1 MTVAIPSPVTCTIDL
16 GGSGADGGVRHGYLM
31 LPHSSDDSAWG
42 SVMTPISVLR
52 NGDGPTAL
60 LLGGN
65 HGDEYEGQVALRKL
79 AATLD
84 PAAIAGRVIIVPSLN
99 LPAAR
104 AGRRV
109 SPLDEG
115 NLNRSFPGRPDG
127 TPTQKL
133 ADYYLRH
140 LLPLGNLIVDLHSGG
155 RTLDFLPFAASHE
168 LPDAH
173 QQARCA
179 AARDAFGAP
188 VSLLLREMDGGGML
202 DGEAE
207 ALGAVFVT
215 TELGGG
221 GTITRRT
228 VEIAER
234 GLRNVLAHAGI
245 LRGPGATAEGPSPTS
260 PAAPAALRLAMP
272 GDDCYVVSESEGL
285 VEPCADLGDVLE
297 RGQPVARVWD
307 LQRSGT
313 PPREYGVQRDGV
325 LIGRHFPGLVRMGDC
340 LACLGVP
347 VRAEDAA
354 RARAQ
359 SDAPGTG
366 APA

>member
-1 MTVAIPSPVTCTIDL
+1 MTAAILPSPVTCTIDL
-16 GGSGADGGVRHGYLM
+16 GAEGARHGFLT

-42 SVMTPISVLR
+42 SVLTPITVLR

-60 LLGGN
+60 LFGGN

-79 AATLD
+79 AATLTPD
-84 PAAIAGRVIIVPSLN
+84 DIDGRVIIIPSLN

-127 TPTQKL
+127 TPTQKT
-133 ADYYLRH
+133 ADYLLRH
-140 LLPLGNLIVDLHSGG
+140 ILPMGNVIVDVHSGG

-168 LPDAH
+168 LPDRH
-173 QQARCA
+173 QQDRCA

-188 VSLLLREMDGGGML
+188 YALLLREMDGGGML

-221 GTITRRT
+221 GTISRRT
-228 VEIAER
+228 MEIAER
-234 GLRNVLAHAGI
+234 GLRNVLAHTGI
-245 LRGPGATAEGPSPTS
+245 LKTPPPEQTASIE
-260 PAAPAALRLAMP
+260 LAMP
-272 GDDCYVVSESEGL
+272 DDDCYVVSESEGL
-285 VEPCADLGDVLE
+285 VEPCADLGDTLT

-307 LQRSGT
+307 VTRSGV
-313 PPREYGVQRDGV
+313 PPVEYTAKRDGV

-340 LACLGVP
+340 LACFGVP
-347 VRAEDAA
+347 VAAEG
-354 RARAQ
+354 
-359 SDAPGTG
+359 GT
-366 APA
+366 P

>member
-1 MTVAIPSPVTCTIDL
+1 MRPMKTQTIPSPVSCTVDL
-16 GGSGADGGVRHGYLM
+16 GRDGVQHGFLS
-31 LPHSSDDSAWG
+31 LPHSSDASAWG
-42 SVMTPISVLR
+42 AILTPITVLK

-60 LLGGN
+60 LFGGN

-79 AATLD
+79 AASLD
-84 PAAIAGRVIIVPSLN
+84 PAEVDGRVVIIPSLN

-127 TPTQKL
+127 TPTQKT
-133 ADYYLRH
+133 ADFLLRH
-140 LLPLGNLIVDLHSGG
+140 ILPMGNVIVDVHSRG

-168 LPDAH
+168 LPDRH
-173 QQARCA
+173 QQDRCA
-179 AARDAFGAP
+179 AARDAFRAP
-188 VSLLLREMDGGGML
+188 ISLLLREMDGGGML

-228 VEIAER
+228 MEIAER
-234 GLRNVLAHAGI
+234 GLRNVLAQAGI
-245 LRGPGATAEGPSPTS
+245 LKGAEIAGPEPIE
-260 PAAPAALRLAMP
+260 LAMP
-272 GDDCYVVSESEGL
+272 DDDCYVVSESEGL
-285 VEPCADLGDVLE
+285 VEPCADLGDTLKK
-297 RGQPVARVWD
+297 GQPVARVWD
-307 LQRSGT
+307 VTRTGT
-313 PPREYGVQRDGV
+313 APREYVARRDGV

-340 LACLGVP
+340 LAAFGVP
-347 VRAEDAA
+347 VADRDAA
-354 RARAQ
+354 RVARLRCGEE
-359 SDAPGTG
+359 DAG
-366 APA
+366 A